1 MIGDTDGEIRRAVFD
16 WLTRHREETGHE
28 TFTRDELSN
37 YQFRGQRVPLVG
49 PQGIWKPAAC
59 ELPISIATI
68 AGGPYD
74 DAFDEQTGRL
84 TYAYRGT
91 DPNHR
96 DNRGLR
102 QAMRDRIP
110 LVYLVAVE
118 RGVYVAQY
126 PVLIVADRPGALTF
140 DVQVDDIGAALTPAD
155 GYLAIGEGAD
165 ARRSYVTRAVRQRLH
180 QVAFRERV
188 IRAYQ
193 ERCALCLLRHQELLD
208 AAHITPDSQD
218 EGEPVVT
225 NGIALCKLHHA
236 AFDRMFFAIRP
247 DYVIEVR
254 PSILLEHDG
263 PMLVVGL
270 QQIHEKTIHLP
281 RRLAQRPD
289 PDRLQKRYE
298 EFQRAS

>member
-1 MIGDTDGEIRRAVFD
+1 MIGDTDGDIRRAVFD
-16 WLTRHREETGHE
+16 WLTQHREETGHE
-28 TFTRDELSN
+28 TFTRDELSDF
-37 YQFRGQRVPLVG
+37 QFRGRRVPLVG
-49 PQGIWKPAAC
+49 PQGIWKPAEC

-74 DAFDEQTGRL
+74 DTFDERSGRL
-84 TYAYRGT
+84 AYAYRGT
-91 DPNHR
+91 DRNHR

-102 QAMRDRIP
+102 QAMHDRIP
-110 LVYLVAVE
+110 LVYFVAVE
-118 RGVYVAQY
+118 PGRYVAQY
-126 PVLIVADRPGALTF
+126 PVFIVADRSEALMF
-140 DVQVDDIGAALTPAD
+140 DVQVDDIGAALGSSD
-155 GYLAIGEGAD
+155 SFLAIGEGAD

-208 AAHITPDSQD
+208 AAHITPDSHD

-270 QQIHEKTIHLP
+270 QQIHDKTIYLP
-281 RRLAQRPD
+281 RRAAQRPD
-289 PDRLQKRYE
+289 PDRLERRYE
-298 EFQRAS
+298 EFRRAS